1 MATILVIDDEP
12 DIRTLV
18 RLMLTRH
25 GHSIIEAGTGE
36 EGLEKL
42 QDSSVDV
49 VLLDIRLPGIDGW
62 EVLEEMRR
70 RKLLNG
76 TRVVM
81 ISAHTSPSTL
91 AHAHELGSSGY
102 VVKPF
107 KEDDLLAVLEANAG
121 D

>member
-25 GHSIIEAGTGE
+25 GHSVVEAGTGE
-36 EGLEKL
+36 EGLEIL
-42 QDSSVDV
+42 QDSAVDI
-49 VLLDIRLPGIDGW
+49 VLLDIRLPGTDGW
-62 EVLEEMRR
+62 AVLEEMKR

-91 AHAHELGSSGY
+91 AYARELGSSGY

-107 KEDDLLAVLEANAG
+107 KEDELLAVLEESAS